1 MEHLEIHA
9 GVSQVNSD
17 IRSCCMPHGRP
28 QAAFW
33 EDNSS
38 AADRLGPA
46 SYRLLGR
53 QVRGQ
58 GTIIEPSEFRD
69 PGIGKAFA

>member
-17 IRSCCMPHGRP
+17 IRPCRMPHGRP

-33 EDNSS
+33 EDSSS

-46 SYRLLGR
+46 FQDLQAVGEAVKGDKEQY
-53 QVRGQ
+53 
-58 GTIIEPSEFRD
+58 
-69 PGIGKAFA
+69 